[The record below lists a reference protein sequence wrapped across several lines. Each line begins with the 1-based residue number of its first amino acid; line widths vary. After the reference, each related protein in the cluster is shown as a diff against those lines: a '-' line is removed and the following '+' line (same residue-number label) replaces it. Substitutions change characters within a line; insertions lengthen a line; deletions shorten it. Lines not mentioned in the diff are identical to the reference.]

1 MKSSYKFILPHIPP
15 LWVEWIFHDM
25 ATVEYSQIGSFFPL
39 DLPPKNLVY
48 VFQMPYEENLRLSMF
63 SKVIYIGYKSPSDFL
78 SSFPKFYKISTSQP
92 EEIFTVSICNLSKYV
107 IALFF
112 IIILIIF
119 LAWLTPKSPWK
130 HLYHAPIF
138 IFMIVLYLNL
148 TLFSLWL
155 ILLAYLSHFFFL
167 SFLVIP
173 VEF

>member
-1 MKSSYKFILPHIPP
+1 
-15 LWVEWIFHDM
+15 M

-48 VFQMPYEENLRLSMF
+48 VFQMPYEENLRFSMF
-63 SKVIYIGYKSPSDFL
+63 SKVIYIGYKSPSNFL

-119 LAWLTPKSPWK
+119 LA
-130 HLYHAPIF
+130 
-138 IFMIVLYLNL
+138 
-148 TLFSLWL
+148 
-155 ILLAYLSHFFFL
+155 
-167 SFLVIP
+167 
-173 VEF
+173 